1 MQKMIDEANQNLNI
15 IHRII
20 DNTSGNVQ
28 DVCNHLFV
36 SNDTNESQ
44 KEPPLE
50 ELTPLEELNEEIK
63 ELPELTEEEKKKFA
77 KEVYNFK
84 DAMTTTMK
92 NIMETK

>member
-1 MQKMIDEANQNLNI
+1 MQKMIDETNQNLNI

-28 DVCNHLFV
+28 DVCNHLFC
-36 SNDTNESQ
+36 SNGANESQ

-50 ELTPLEELNEEIK
+50 ELTPLEELKDEIK

-77 KEVYNFK
+77 KEIYNFK
-84 DAMTTTMK
+84 DAMNATMK